1 MTKNPVMLMIL
12 DGFGLGRAYPGNAVR
27 LAKTPNFDRILS
39 EYPHTT
45 LKASGMSVGLPEG
58 QMGNSEVGHLNIGS
72 GRIVYQ
78 ELTRISKEIQDG
90 GFFEKKEF
98 LDAIK
103 NAKDNSSAVHLI
115 GLVSD
120 GGVHSHNT
128 HLYGLLELMKKEN
141 VKNVY
146 IHVILDGRDV
156 APSIGSTHVRELQQK
171 ISEIGV
177 GKIATVS
184 GRYYTMDRDKRWE
197 RTKLGYD
204 AIVLGKG
211 ENNIDP
217 VLAIENSYK
226 EGINDEFMIPV
237 VILED
242 NKPLGVVE
250 DNDSIIFFNFR
261 PDRARQITRAIVDE
275 EFDGFTREKKVST
288 YYVTMTEYD
297 RTIKNVHV
305 AYKNDGLENTLGE
318 YISKNNLNQLRI
330 AETEKYAHVTF
341 FFNGGREE
349 PFKNEDRVLVPSPKV
364 ATYDLKP
371 EMSAFEVK
379 DEVINRIKM
388 EKYDLIIL
396 NFANPDMVGHT
407 GVIPAAIKAVETV
420 DTCLGEIVKLMEEVD
435 GKIIVTS
442 DHGNAEMLIDEE
454 TGGVFTAHTT
464 NEVPLVLVGLRNK
477 VLREGILADI
487 APTLLELLGL
497 EVPKEMT
504 GKSLIV
510 HNQELR
516 R

>member
-12 DGFGLGRAYPGNAVR
+12 DGFGLGKAYPGNAVR

-78 ELTRISKEIQDG
+78 ELTRISKEIQEG
-90 GFFEKKEF
+90 GFFLKKEF
-98 LDAIK
+98 SDAIK
-103 NAKDNSSAVHLI
+103 NSKDNSSAVHLI

-442 DHGNAEMLIDEE
+442 DHGNSEMLIDEE